1 MKKMMVLSMIVLV
14 CIFNHRYIVYASSS
28 LSLYKGAS
36 QISVIQLKP
45 HVSSKHYVQ
54 KDNMLF
60 INQHTDVDVEIQ
72 DIGSRIKQIEILYNT
87 HVLVKKDYPKAIQQC
102 TIPIVDCFREASFN
116 RLDITYIDGYGN
128 RQHASFQI
136 ILDQKPAEIIS
147 MSYHNKPIQKGDII
161 KGMHSDLCIK
171 TSDFSTGSGVDFI
184 LWYVV
189 DEKGSKSKQYNV
201 KVDQH
206 QEATIRLPLMKGIL
220 YVVAMDA
227 CHNIKKQGNQYQS
240 IPFHIYRKK
249 QIKAETK
256 IQVTLPKKDVN
267 KVYSTRQLK
276 ISYILSNDYHGIQSY
291 TIELYNQNKI
301 CTQKLTYHL
310 NQRKYK
316 ELDIKKQH
324 NRVTKVSSILHLCA
338 SKGKNTLVYT
348 VKSRNGDIKR
358 WKQSLYVDVKTV
370 TYKKEHKY
378 KIPMILIRQA
388 KDELAIHICIHNAN
402 ITTSNRMIHL
412 RKDGKIIPYNI
423 KKVEKKKNTYIL
435 KPKVPQ
441 EKEEGYYEVEVL
453 IKDKS
458 NHSTKKQYQFEWKR
472 QHSTFKLVNRFTIEQ
487 RNRNP
492 IVKQE
497 IYRNTNGHMQL
508 LSQSDYEV
516 VCLSKKPYVYQYRL
530 HKKYSTQGLTTSF
543 YLKTVDVLGH
553 ENYYCISHIKSRN
566 DKKEE
571 LINQNNLQDDDK
583 KYWKPIVYAL
593 TFIGFVKQIKKVKK
607 KL

>member
-1 MKKMMVLSMIVLV
+1 MKKIMILSMVV
-14 CIFNHRYIVYASSS
+14 MACILNQQCIICASSI

-72 DIGSRIKQIEILYNT
+72 DIGSRIEQIEILYNT
-87 HVLVKKDYPKAIQQC
+87 RVPLKKEYPKAIHQC

-116 RLDITYIDGYGN
+116 QLDVSYIDGYGN
-128 RQHASFQI
+128 RQHASYQI

-171 TSDFSTGSGVDFI
+171 TSDFSTGSGVDSI

-201 KVDQH
+201 RVDQH
-206 QEATIRLPLMKGIL
+206 QEAIIHLPLMKGTL
-220 YVVAMDA
+220 YVAAMDA

-240 IPFHIYRKK
+240 FPFHIYRKK

-256 IQVTLPKKDVN
+256 IQVNLPKKDVN
-267 KVYSTRQLK
+267 QSYSTGQLK
-276 ISYILSNDYHGIQSY
+276 IPYTLSNEYHGIQSY
-291 TIELYNQNKI
+291 TIELYNQNQI

-316 ELDIKKQH
+316 ELDIKKQN
-324 NRVTKVSSILHLCA
+324 NRVTKVSCIIHLYA
-338 SKGKNTLVYT
+338 SKGMNTLVYT

-358 WKQSLYVDVKTV
+358 WKQSFYIDVKTV

-378 KIPMILIRQA
+378 KIPMILIQQA

-402 ITTSNRMIHL
+402 ITICNRMIHL
-412 RKDGKIIPYNI
+412 RKDGKTIPYNI
-423 KKVEKKKNTYIL
+423 KKVAKKKNTYIL

-441 EKEEGYYEVEVL
+441 EKEEGYYEVEVQIMDEL
-453 IKDKS
+453 

-472 QHSTFKLVNRFTIEQ
+472 QHSTFKLVNRFTIEE

-530 HKKYSTQGLTTSF
+530 HKKYRNQGLTTSF
-543 YLKTVDVLGH
+543 YLKTVDALGY
-553 ENYYCISHIKSRN
+553 ENYYCIPHIRSR
-566 DKKEE
+566 DEAKEE

-593 TFIGFVKQIKKVKK
+593 TFIVFMKQIKKVKK